1 MKKIIFNKLNNCS
14 NKNYVIVIEYFIWY
28 KEINKRNNVSINII
42 ESIPK
47 FTYFNMNK
55 VIQNLN
61 IKGILSKINKKNI

>member
-1 MKKIIFNKLNNCS
+1 M
-14 NKNYVIVIEYFIWY
+14 
-28 KEINKRNNVSINII
+28 NII

-61 IKGILSKINKKNI
+61 IKGILCKINKKNI